1 MFTEK
6 EVTYKER
13 GKAKNNLE
21 VLMEWRYQCKF
32 MNLKNIN
39 RDRVVVRVHTH
50 TNTHTFTCIYVPPL
64 HTRRPANDDSPEAVS
79 KDIFRF

>member
-21 VLMEWRYQCKF
+21 VLMECRYQCKF

-50 TNTHTFTCIYVPPL
+50 TNTHTRL
-64 HTRRPANDDSPEAVS
+64 HVYMFHLCTREGLQMMTAQ
-79 KDIFRF
+79 KQ